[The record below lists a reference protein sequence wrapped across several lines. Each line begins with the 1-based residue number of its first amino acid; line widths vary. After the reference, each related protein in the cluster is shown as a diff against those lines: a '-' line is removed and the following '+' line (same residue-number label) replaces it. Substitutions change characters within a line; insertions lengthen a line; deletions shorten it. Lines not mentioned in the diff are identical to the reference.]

1 MKIRRDK
8 IKIRK
13 LKSGIPPK
21 KRNRQQHMINK
32 DQDHGLIFEKIREMT
47 FLLSLKV
54 TSYFS
59 LQFTTMIFT
68 NFSYF
73 LQVKKRKKAHF
84 KISKGNINFTN
95 LLKVILLFEQIKSSN
110 FWKGRQLKP
119 RTSVE
124 GKPNHTP
131 MQKAGSN

>member
-32 DQDHGLIFEKIREMT
+32 DQDHGLIFEKIREMM

-84 KISKGNINFTN
+84 KI
-95 LLKVILLFEQIKSSN
+95 
-110 FWKGRQLKP
+110 
-119 RTSVE
+119 
-124 GKPNHTP
+124 
-131 MQKAGSN
+131 

>member
-32 DQDHGLIFEKIREMT
+32 DQDHGLIFEKIREMM

-73 LQVKKRKKAHF
+73 LHVKQKERRH
-84 KISKGNINFTN
+84 ISKSQREIS
-95 LLKVILLFEQIKSSN
+95 ILPIC
-110 FWKGRQLKP
+110 
-119 RTSVE
+119 
-124 GKPNHTP
+124 
-131 MQKAGSN
+131 